1 MAISRS
7 ANRQRLDRRLDGL
20 DDLIG
25 PPPTQGWVRTIRDA
39 LVMSGWELGTRLGV
53 SASRVAQIEIAE
65 RRGSLRLDSLDRVA
79 TAMNCRLY
87 YVLVPKEPLEA
98 MVRGQ
103 AERRALEQLRGPVTL
118 SQIGSATP
126 DGEPICPEEIE
137 QLADVLAE
145 RYGLWGLPR
154 PGANP

>member
-1 MAISRS
+1 MAITRI
-7 ANRQRLDRRLDGL
+7 ANRQRLDRRLEGL

-25 PPPTQGWVRTIRDA
+25 PPPAQGWVRTIRDA
-39 LVMSGWELGTRLGV
+39 LVMSGWELGLRLGV

-65 RRGSLRLDSLDRVA
+65 RGRSLRLDSLDRVA

-103 AERRALEQLRGPVTL
+103 AERRALENLRSPVTL
-118 SQIGSATP
+118 SRNGSVTP
-126 DGEPICPEEIE
+126 EDEAICTEEIE

-145 RYGLWGLPR
+145 HYGLWGLPR
-154 PGANP
+154 PSANP

>member
-1 MAISRS
+1 MAKSRI
-7 ANRQRLDRRLDGL
+7 ANRQRLDRRLEGL

-25 PPPTQGWVRTIRDA
+25 PPPAQGWVRTIRDA
-39 LVMSGWELGTRLGV
+39 LVMSGWELGVRVGV

-65 RRGSLRLDSLDRVA
+65 RRRSLRLESLDRVA

-103 AERRALEQLRGPVTL
+103 AERRALESLRGPIPL
-118 SQIGSATP
+118 SRIGSNTP
-126 DGEPICPEEIE
+126 DDEDICTEEIE

-145 RYGLWGLPR
+145 HYGLWGLPR
-154 PGANP
+154 PQS